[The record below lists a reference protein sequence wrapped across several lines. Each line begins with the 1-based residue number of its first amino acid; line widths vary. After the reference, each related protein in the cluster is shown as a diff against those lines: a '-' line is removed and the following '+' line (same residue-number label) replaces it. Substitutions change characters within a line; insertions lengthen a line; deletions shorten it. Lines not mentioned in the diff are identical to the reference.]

1 MNDLLKSAA
10 STGHDLT
17 LGLDLEVNDTNAQN
31 FCQSRVE
38 LEVVE
43 VDEIDSSDW
52 HNGAAD
58 WEDLS
63 DEEEKEKEKEEQAKK
78 SKPRAVET
86 KEEIKNKSIV

>member
-17 LGLDLEVNDTNAQN
+17 LGLEVNDTNAQN

-63 DEEEKEKEKEEQAKK
+63 DEEEKEKEKEKEEQVKK